1 METSLVI
8 SRSYGKFVSH
18 ALVAGIIVTLAL
30 ISLVNPLKAF
40 AGQSAEPDNPSA
52 AEAGSASQGFSV
64 FVPIVKGPPPPVML
78 GLYPQNWWAPTPK
91 DVLEN
96 EFLAADDWVG
106 KRSSIAGIFH
116 SLQDTALEGNVV
128 QLMGEI
134 WDCGYTPF
142 VNMYAKVSASD
153 IATGKIDANIKAWA
167 QAYRQYVQDGDRMA
181 FLAPL
186 QEMNG
191 DWVPYGEDPA
201 NFKLAFKRIQNIFA
215 QQGVPRESVR
225 WVFAPNGWSEGATFE
240 QYYPGDEYVDVV
252 SFSAY
257 NFGYHP
263 DNPYPKWKTPE
274 QTYGPFLERMR
285 QMAPGKP
292 IFVAQTGTTAYT
304 ASGWDSGE
312 KDEWLHDAYAYL
324 AGSPGVRAIVYYNA
338 NTKNYDWTIF
348 KPGKVKYSGYAE
360 AAMELNYRYISPQ
373 ELKNMDLSN

>member
-1 METSLVI
+1 LH
-8 SRSYGKFVSH
+8 K
-18 ALVAGIIVTLAL
+18 LVAGIAVILAL
-30 ISLVNPLKAF
+30 TALVNPLSAF
-40 AGQSAEPDNPSA
+40 AGQSAEPDNPSGA
-52 AEAGSASQGFSV
+52 KTNSASQGFSV
-64 FVPIVKGPPPPVML
+64 YVPIVKGPPPPVML

-128 QLMGEI
+128 YLMGEI

-142 VNMYAKVSASD
+142 VNLYAKMSAAD
-153 IATGKIDANIKAWA
+153 IASGKIDANIKAWA

-191 DWVPYGEDPA
+191 DWVPYGKDPA
-201 NFKLAFKRIQNIFA
+201 NFKKAFKRIQNIFA
-215 QQGVPRESVR
+215 EQGVPRESVR

-257 NFGYHP
+257 NFGHHP

-274 QTYGPFLERMR
+274 QTYGPFLTRMR
-285 QMAPGKP
+285 QLAPGKP

-304 ASGWDSGE
+304 ASGWDSAE
-312 KDEWLHDAYAYL
+312 KDEWLHDAYAFL
-324 AGSPGVRAIVYYNA
+324 ASSPGVRAIVYYNA
-338 NTKNYDWTIF
+338 NTNNYDWTIF

-360 AAMELNYRYISPQ
+360 AAMEMNYRYISPH
-373 ELKNMDLSN
+373 ELRDMDLSN

>member
-1 METSLVI
+1 MI
-8 SRSYGKFVSH
+8 SSGYRKLVSH
-18 ALVAGIIVTLAL
+18 ALAAGIVIILAL
-30 ISLVNPLKAF
+30 IIFVNPLKAS
-40 AGQSAEPDNPSA
+40 AGHSADPDSPSG
-52 AEAGSASQGFSV
+52 AEADSASQGFSV
-64 FVPIVKGPPPPVML
+64 FVPVVKGPPPPVML

-106 KRSSIAGIFH
+106 KRSSIAGVFH

-128 QLMGEI
+128 FLMGEI
-134 WDCGYTPF
+134 WDWGYTPF
-142 VNMYAKVSASD
+142 VNMYAKVSAAD
-153 IATGKIDANIKAWA
+153 IANGKIDANIKAWA
-167 QAYRQYVQDGDRMA
+167 QAYRQYVEDGDRMA

-191 DWVPYGEDPA
+191 NWVPYGEDPA
-201 NFKLAFKRIQNIFA
+201 NFKKAFKRIQDLFTE
-215 QQGVPRESVR
+215 QGVPRESIR
-225 WVFAPNGWSEGATFE
+225 WVFAPNGWSEGAPFE
-240 QYYPGDEYVDVV
+240 QYYPGDEFVDVV

-257 NFGYHP
+257 NFGHHP

-274 QTYGPFLERMR
+274 QTYGPFLTRMR
-285 QMAPGKP
+285 QMAPDKP

-324 AGSPGVRAIVYYNA
+324 ASSAGVRAIVYYNA

-348 KPGKVKYSGYAE
+348 KPGQVKYSGYAE
-360 AAMELNYRYISPQ
+360 AAMEMNYRYISPQ